1 MTPQTLTLGQS
12 PVLYQDKYYI
22 RVNREGDPLFYF
34 FDYDT
39 RAADINMQ
47 FQHFHTFYELC
58 VMLSPKSVHFL
69 EGKPYEMQAY
79 DIFAIPPSVLHKTQY
94 PPGGPCRRIIIQ
106 FSLPKKAAGLSN
118 EYEELLSIF
127 RQDVHA
133 FRFEGALQQKI
144 YQKLNDIFLLAG
156 KSDPIRDLSIH
167 IKFLEFLT
175 LLYLN
180 RDSNKYADR
189 AEIYPMEDKIY
200 SVASYIHSHYAEE
213 LSLQTLSRDFYIS
226 SCYLSRQ
233 FKTVTGFTLTDYIQM
248 TRIRNI
254 QSMLLSSDIS
264 IAQAA
269 SACGFASFSQFNR
282 TFRKHIGM
290 SPSEYRRQH
299 RDLSYERG

>member
-1 MTPQTLTLGQS
+1 MQGQNLILGQNL
-12 PVLYQDKYYI
+12 VLYQDKYFI

-39 RAADINMQ
+39 RTANINME

-58 VMLSPKSVHFL
+58 IMLGPKSVHFL

-79 DIFAIPPSVLHKTQY
+79 DIFAIPPNVLHKTQY
-94 PPGGPCRRIIIQ
+94 PPGGPCRRLIIQ
-106 FSLPKKAAGLSN
+106 FSLPKTVNGLSN
-118 EYEELLSIF
+118 EYEQLLSIF
-127 RQDVHA
+127 HQPVHA
-133 FRFEGALQQKI
+133 FRFEGDLQQKI
-144 YQKLNDIFLLAG
+144 YQKLNDIFMLAG
-156 KSDPIRDLSIH
+156 KTDPMRDLSIH

-180 RDSNKYADR
+180 LDSNRYTDR
-189 AEIYPMEDKIY
+189 TEIYPMEEKVY
-200 SVASYIHSHYAEE
+200 SVASYIHSHYSEE
-213 LSLQTLSRDFYIS
+213 LSLQSLSRQFYIS

-233 FKTVTGFTLTDYIQM
+233 FKNVTGFTLTDYIQM
-248 TRIRNI
+248 TRIRNM
-254 QSMLLSSDIS
+254 QSMLLNSDVS

-299 RDLSYERG
+299 KALSYERD